1 MKYDFLIGV
10 TETMG
15 DLTAHFSRS
24 ELSCRCCGKLQID
37 SRLLDG
43 LEQLRILADAPIT
56 VHAGY
61 RCAQHNLR
69 VGGVPHSEH
78 LLGMAADIAIP
89 GTSLQRM
96 YELALEVP
104 QFAEGGI
111 GVYDTN
117 FLHVDVRER
126 RARWARVRGCY
137 VDVRRL
143 VREPQVFARAD
154 ETEVSV

>member
-1 MKYDFLIGV
+1 
-10 TETMG
+10 MG

-24 ELSCRCCGKLQID
+24 ELSCRCCGRLQID
-37 SRLLDG
+37 SRFVDG
-43 LEQLRILADAPIT
+43 LEQLRILANAPIT

-61 RCAQHNLR
+61 RCAQHNLE

-89 GTSLQRM
+89 GASLQRM

-104 QFAEGGI
+104 QFAEGVI

-117 FLHVDVRER
+117 FFLHVDVRER
-126 RARWARVRGCY
+126 RARWARVHGSY

-143 VREPQVFARAD
+143 VREPQVLARAD